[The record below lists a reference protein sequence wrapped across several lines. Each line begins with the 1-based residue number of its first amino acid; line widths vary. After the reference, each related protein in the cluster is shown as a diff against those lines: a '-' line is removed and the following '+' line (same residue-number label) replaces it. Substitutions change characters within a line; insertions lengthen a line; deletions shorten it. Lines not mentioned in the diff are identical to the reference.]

1 MVNFLFKRTTGVL
14 PIYLLIEKSIVVV
27 KIKYYILIYA
37 DSAEEQHTWQSK
49 DVIVQDPL
57 YTEEPLHSVGFVPH
71 SISDA
76 KVEQMVQMTTNSP
89 YPEDMGQP
97 PLVAPLKHDA
107 WTTSCSYVDQ
117 NGKGIGDN
125 SCIPTIEECLS
136 LFFKEEV
143 VERSCDCSKVPM
155 EPSTNQSRKG
165 KQMEVGTND
174 GVAVNWGRNEQSYST
189 TCPNRQPSELN
200 SLLVECQSSCCRQ
213 QDGSDAESEIIQMA
227 DTNTVGANSRMSCGH
242 KETEY
247 HDGVQETAC
256 SFLSTEKQSNLLRT
270 QHNQNLIPPNQDLRK
285 QVGLDLSANQLGD
298 NQNEQKERSGRA
310 IQKPRIMKLPP
321 VVTLHLKWYI
331 KNGNEYHKNEAR
343 VIYKELLDVGRFMD
357 SRYFI
362 LHITK

>member
-1 MVNFLFKRTTGVL
+1 MLKLGRILKKKATLKVEDNKDTKNCVDDDNYLLRDTLSWLIFCLKERQEFCQST
-14 PIYLLIEKSIVVV
+14 YLLIEKSIVVV

-57 YTEEPLHSVGFVPH
+57 YTEEPLHSIGFVPH

-76 KVEQMVQMTTNSP
+76 KVEQMVQMTTDPP

-107 WTTSCSYVDQ
+107 WTTSCNYVDK

-125 SCIPTIEECLS
+125 NCIPTIEDCLS
-136 LFFKEEV
+136 LFCKEEV

-165 KQMEVGTND
+165 KQMKVGTND
-174 GVAVNWGRNEQSYST
+174 EVAVNGGHTEQSYR
-189 TCPNRQPSELN
+189 TCPNKQPSELN
-200 SLLVECQSSCCRQ
+200 SMLVECQSSYCRQ
-213 QDGSDAESEIIQMA
+213 QNGSDVESETIQMA

-298 NQNEQKERSGRA
+298 NQNE
-310 IQKPRIMKLPP
+310 
-321 VVTLHLKWYI
+321 
-331 KNGNEYHKNEAR
+331 
-343 VIYKELLDVGRFMD
+343 
-357 SRYFI
+357 
-362 LHITK
+362 